1 MKQLEKLV
9 LLIVIAVM
17 AGGCGQKSATTS
29 GSTPAGKKSGLT
41 IALVTKSTSHDFWQT
56 VNAGAQAAAKE
67 TGSTV
72 IFKGPSKETD
82 VAGQMTIIED
92 FITQK
97 VDAIVMAACNSK
109 ALIPLV
115 DKAQK
120 AGIPVVTIDS
130 GIDSDIAASF
140 IATDNIKGAEAGA
153 EALAKLIG
161 GKGDIGVEPIVA
173 GAATSTMRENGFK
186 DGIKKYPNIKI
197 VATRLSNCDES
208 TGMTVTENMLTANPS
223 IVGIF
228 SACGPGAV
236 GCARVLEQKGLAGK
250 VKHVAFDAIP
260 GEIDAFKR
268 GSIQVLVVQNPY
280 KMGFEGVKTAVAVK
294 AGKKVPK
301 RVDTGVTVVT
311 KDNFNDP
318 EVQKL
323 IYPLGKQ

>member
-1 MKQLEKLV
+1 MKHIAKLMSLV
-9 LLIVIAVM
+9 LIVLA
-17 AGGCGQKSATTS
+17 AGCGPKTA
-29 GSTPAGKKSGLT
+29 AKKPTAKRGLT

-56 VNAGAQAAAKE
+56 VNAGAQAAGRR
-67 TGSTV
+67 TGATV

-82 VAGQMTIIED
+82 VADQMTIMED

-97 VDAIVMAACNSK
+97 VDAIVMAACNST

-115 DKAQK
+115 ERAQN

-140 IATDNIKGAEAGA
+140 IATDNIKGARAA
-153 EALAKLIG
+153 ADALAKLIG

-186 DGIKKYPNIKI
+186 EGIKKYPGIRI
-197 VATRLSNCDES
+197 VATRFSNCDES
-208 TGMTVTENMLTANPS
+208 TAMTVTENMLTANPG

-236 GCARVLEQKGLAGK
+236 GCARVIEQKGLVGK

-260 GEIDAFKR
+260 GELDAFKR
-268 GSIQVLVVQNPY
+268 GSIQVLIVQNPY
-280 KMGFEGVKTAVAVK
+280 KMGYEGVKAAVAIK
-294 AGKKVPK
+294 AGRKVPK

-318 EVQKL
+318 EVQK
-323 IYPLGKQ
+323 IIFPLGKH

>member
-1 MKQLEKLV
+1 MKHIEKLV
-9 LLIVIAVM
+9 LLVIVALV
-17 AGGCGQKSATTS
+17 AAGCGQKSATT
-29 GSTPAGKKSGLT
+29 GSSGKKSGLT

-56 VNAGAQAAAKE
+56 VNAGAQAAGKE
-67 TGSTV
+67 TGATV

-82 VAGQMTIIED
+82 VADQMTIMED

-140 IATDNIKGAEAGA
+140 IATDNIKGAEEGA
-153 EALAKLIG
+153 DALAILIG
-161 GKGDIGVEPIVA
+161 EKGDIGVEPIVA

-186 DGIKKYPNIKI
+186 DGIKKYPKIKI

-208 TGMTVTENMLTANPS
+208 TAMTATENMLTANPA

-236 GCARVLEQKGLAGK
+236 GCARVIEQKGLAGK

-268 GSIQVLVVQNPY
+268 GSIQVLIVQNPY
-280 KMGFEGVKTAVAVK
+280 KMGYEGVKTAVAIK
-294 AGKKVPK
+294 AGKNVPK
-301 RVDTGVTVVT
+301 RMDTGVTVVT
-311 KDNFNDP
+311 RDNFNDP
-318 EVQKL
+318 AIQKIL
-323 IYPLGKQ
+323 FPLKNK